1 MLILYP
7 FKTYTM
13 NRIQHILA
21 YDLYGELAES
31 DDEVEIT
38 VAFFELYAGNVLDLL
53 HGRHRCKL
61 LEDGKGEINITGLR
75 EVPAPTPE
83 AFLQVIEEGHRYVIL
98 VFKTES
104 P

>member
-1 MLILYP
+1 
-7 FKTYTM
+7 M
-13 NRIQHILA
+13 NGIQQILA
-21 YDLYGELAES
+21 YDLYGQLGE
-31 DDEVEIT
+31 DEYEIT

-83 AFLQVIEEGHRYVIL
+83 TFLQAIEEGHRYEMSRHLWHSHFV
-98 VFKTES
+98 S
-104 P
+104 NS